1 MDPRHFVIVGGGT
14 CAGSAAS
21 TLRAEGFDGAVTIVS
36 DEPVPP
42 YERPPL
48 SKDYLTGKTAAEDL
62 AINPAG
68 WYADHGVELLLDTHA
83 TRLDTASA
91 ALTLGEGRDLHYD
104 ALLLA
109 TGGRPRQLPDLASDR
124 VLYLR
129 GITDAQRLA
138 QQLCTGERVVVLGG
152 GFIGCEV
159 AASARGLGLEVT
171 VLEMQDVPLQR
182 VLGPDLGEIVAQ
194 IHRDAGV
201 EVRTGERVESVRDT
215 GTGLHITTDRGGID
229 CGALLV
235 AAGLQPNSELAQAA
249 GISCDNGILV
259 DAYCRTDAAGVYAAG
274 DVASHFHPH
283 YNRHIRVEHHD
294 NAIKQGAAAARNM
307 LGRQAIFADQHWFW
321 SDQYEHY
328 LQSVGI
334 ATGYDEIV
342 LRGNPTERRFSAF
355 FCQGGLVV
363 SVFALNRGK
372 DFIAGRKLLAAGIPV
387 TAEQLRDEDVNL
399 GRLIPRSTSRTATS
413 RTARPGA

>member
-36 DEPVPP
+36 NEPMPP
-42 YERPPL
+42 YECPPL
-48 SKDYLTGKTAAEDL
+48 SKDYLPGKTAAEDL
-62 AINPAG
+62 AVNPAG
-68 WYADHGVELLLDTHA
+68 WYAGHDVELLLDTHA
-83 TRLDTASA
+83 TRLDTARA
-91 ALTLGEGRDLHYD
+91 TLTLGEGRDLHYD

-171 VLEMQDVPLQR
+171 VLEMPDVPLQR

-201 EVRTGERVESVRDT
+201 EVRTGERVRAR
-215 GTGLHITTDRGGID
+215 HRHRP
-229 CGALLV
+229 A
-235 AAGLQPNSELAQAA
+235 
-249 GISCDNGILV
+249 
-259 DAYCRTDAAGVYAAG
+259 
-274 DVASHFHPH
+274 HH
-283 YNRHIRVEHHD
+283 YRPQWHR
-294 NAIKQGAAAARNM
+294 
-307 LGRQAIFADQHWFW
+307 
-321 SDQYEHY
+321 
-328 LQSVGI
+328 
-334 ATGYDEIV
+334 
-342 LRGNPTERRFSAF
+342 LR
-355 FCQGGLVV
+355 
-363 SVFALNRGK
+363 
-372 DFIAGRKLLAAGIPV
+372 
-387 TAEQLRDEDVNL
+387 
-399 GRLIPRSTSRTATS
+399 
-413 RTARPGA
+413 RTARGRRAATQQRTRPGRRNRLRQRDPGRRLLPHRRSRRVCRR